1 MRNGSI
7 MQLTVDQPWVQEAV
21 ERDILD
27 LEDVRK
33 HPNVHF
39 IRRTLGSF
47 LLHPS
52 ASQHLTPKLASCYFP
67 IMAYT
72 PHREIQSK
80 R

>member
-39 IRRTLGSF
+39 IGRTLGSF
-47 LLHPS
+47 CFILPPPNTSHPTS
-52 ASQHLTPKLASCYFP
+52 PLVIFP
-67 IMAYT
+67 
-72 PHREIQSK
+72 
-80 R
+80 